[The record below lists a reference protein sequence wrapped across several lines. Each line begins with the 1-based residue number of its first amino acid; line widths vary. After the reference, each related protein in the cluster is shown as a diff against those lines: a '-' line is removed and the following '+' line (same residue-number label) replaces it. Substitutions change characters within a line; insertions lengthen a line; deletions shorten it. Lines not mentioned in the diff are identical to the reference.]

1 MGAAQATESNV
12 IEIQNRNGTYLPET
26 GSIGTIGLTLAG
38 VALVIGGVGFTSRKK
53 KEQE

>member
-1 MGAAQATESNV
+1 MRGKLRSV
-12 IEIQNRNGTYLPET
+12 IRLLCILIG
-26 GSIGTIGLTLAG
+26 GTIGLTLAG